1 MNYKFIL
8 LIPFLE
14 IICFILSGDYLGFF
28 LVILLIFV
36 TGFLG
41 FILVKSNINLSD
53 IEKLINEPNEW
64 LYKKIAGILLIIPG
78 FVTDILGLIS
88 IKEKGKS
95 DLTNEIMDLIL
106 LLRKNAKAK
115 KDFEAADLIRDELNK
130 LNIKIKD
137 SREGSSWDLNDKG
150 DVS

>member
-78 FVTDILGLIS
+78 FVTDLLGLILLVKSLRGMAWS
-88 IKEKGKS
+88 I
-95 DLTNEIMDLIL
+95 LT
-106 LLRKNAKAK
+106 K
-115 KDFEAADLIRDELNK
+115 KKKTWSQK
-130 LNIKIKD
+130 L
-137 SREGSSWDLNDKG
+137 
-150 DVS
+150 

>member
-78 FVTDILGLIS
+78 FVTDLLGLILLVKSLRGMAWS
-88 IKEKGKS
+88 ILTKKKKPGHKS
-95 DLTNEIMDLIL
+95 YNKNNHNTNENTENIIEVDYKDL
-106 LLRKNAKAK
+106 
-115 KDFEAADLIRDELNK
+115 DEK
-130 LNIKIKD
+130 
-137 SREGSSWDLNDKG
+137 
-150 DVS
+150 